1 MSNGSQ
7 LAAHSS
13 QLVFMSSF
21 VGHFHPV
28 FVHLPIGILLLAFV
42 LQAIAKKK
50 ATADFD
56 KAISISLLIGML
68 SAVLSCITGYV
79 LSRTDDYDEQLVSR
93 HQWLGISVAVIA
105 AILYGLQ
112 KSNKAIR
119 WHWPLMIVLF
129 LLVTITGHI
138 GGSLTHGS
146 DYLTAPLTGLMS
158 NDTASSDK
166 RAPIANVQDAVAYK
180 EVIQPLLQ
188 NKCYSCHNKNKQKGG
203 LRMDEQDLLLK
214 GGKNG
219 IVLIAGKPL
228 ESDLI
233 KRISL
238 PREDD
243 DHMPPKEKPQLTEK
257 EVALLHWWVTTGAS
271 FDKKVKELEQ
281 PEAIKPLLAAL
292 ENAPEKKASAAI
304 PAEPVEPANDSA
316 LQRLRARGI
325 VVLPVAK
332 NSNYLSA
339 GFITATGIQDK
350 DIELLLPVKK
360 QLVWLKLSNTGITDS
375 ALQLIAQCDHIT
387 RLQIDHTNITD
398 KGLQYLSG
406 LKKLQSLNLVGT
418 KVTANG
424 LVQLKALNELQSVYC
439 YQAGIRP
446 NDWDLLKKAFPKV
459 AIDTGGYQVPLLPT
473 DTMLVKPPV
482 QKKPKQ

>member
-1 MSNGSQ
+1 
-7 LAAHSS
+7 
-13 QLVFMSSF
+13 MSSF
-21 VGHFHPV
+21 IGHFHPV

-50 ATADFD
+50 GTTDFD
-56 KAISISLLIGML
+56 KAISVSLLIGML
-68 SAVLSCITGYV
+68 SAVLSCITGYI

-93 HQWLGISVAVIA
+93 HQWLGISVALIA
-105 AILYGLQ
+105 AVLYGLQ
-112 KSNKAIR
+112 KRNKAVR

-146 DYLTAPLTGLMS
+146 DYLTAPLTGLMK
-158 NDTASSDK
+158 NDTASER
-166 RAPIANVQDAVAYK
+166 RAPIPNVQEAVAYQ
-180 EVIQPLLQ
+180 EIIQPLLQ

-203 LRMDEQDLLLK
+203 LRMDEQALLLK

-219 IVLIAGKPL
+219 LVLIPGKAL

-257 EVALLHWWVTTGAS
+257 EIALLHWWVTVGAS
-271 FDKKVKELEQ
+271 FDKKVKQLEQ

-304 PAEPVEPANDSA
+304 PAEPVEQANDSA
-316 LQRLRARGI
+316 LQRLRTRGV

-339 GFITATGIQDK
+339 NFITATGVQNK
-350 DIELLLPVKK
+350 DLELLLPVKK

-375 ALQLIAQCDHIT
+375 ALQWIGQCDHIT
-387 RLQIDHTNITD
+387 RLQIDRTPITD
-398 KGLQYLSG
+398 KGLQYLSA
-406 LKKLQSLNLVGT
+406 LKKLQYLNLVGT
-418 KVTANG
+418 KVTAAG
-424 LVQLKALNELQSVYC
+424 LLQLKTLKELQSVYC

-446 NDWDLLKKAFPKV
+446 DDWAMLKKAFPKV
-459 AIDTGGYQVPLLPT
+459 SIDTGGYQVPLLPT

-482 QKKPKQ
+482 QKTK